1 MDPVTPI
8 DVYTATSKI
17 KTKTSK
23 DHDGIST
30 KLVKGSIDNI
40 YIPLT
45 HIINLSLSTGTVPQ
59 NMKVARVIPIFKN
72 GEKTSFNNYR
82 PISILPVFSKIL
94 EKKLLQRNYY
104 HSWNPP
110 NNYINTNMDLDQT
123 TAQLIPLFIF

>member
-1 MDPVTPI
+1 MFMDPVTPI

-45 HIINLSLSTGTVPQ
+45 HIINLSLSTYWNCTTEYEG
-59 NMKVARVIPIFKN
+59 
-72 GEKTSFNNYR
+72 R
-82 PISILPVFSKIL
+82 PG
-94 EKKLLQRNYY
+94 Y
-104 HSWNPP
+104 P
-110 NNYINTNMDLDQT
+110 NI
-123 TAQLIPLFIF
+123 